1 MLESGGSDKRAVDP
15 KALFSFLTTVKTDR
29 GGRKVFE
36 VGPLIKFAGLQKIQK
51 RHEIVAIKSE
61 DAKGVVTFRH
71 CFGFVLFLALQ
82 RWGSAIQTRS
92 SSPDL

>member
-1 MLESGGSDKRAVDP
+1 LCESGASNKRAADS

-29 GGRKVFE
+29 AKEKVFE
-36 VGPLIKFAGLQKIQK
+36 VVSLIKSVGLQKIQK

-61 DAKGVVTFRH
+61 DAQGVATFRH

-92 SSPDL
+92 SSPHL